1 MKSYSEAAKVLTE
14 ALPYI
19 QKFHDKTL
27 VIKYG
32 GSAMLEERLR
42 RHFAKDVVLMK
53 YVGLHPVVVHGGGP
67 QIGETLKRLGKE
79 SQFVNG
85 MRVTDGETMEV
96 VEMVLA
102 GKVNKDLVHSIN
114 LQGGRAVGLCG
125 KDGGLIQARKMT
137 LEAPDDGV
145 DLGFVGEVDHINP
158 EIIRSL
164 DAGRY
169 IPVVAP
175 IGVGPRGSTYNI
187 NADLVAASLAVAL
200 QADKLI
206 LLTDVPGILDTSGDL
221 ISAVPLRELEKMF
234 SRGIVKG
241 GMIPKVQCCSRA
253 VRGGVRKAHIIDGR
267 VEHSLLLEIFT
278 DHGVGT
284 QIYMDKDDE

>member
-1 MKSYSEAAKVLTE
+1 MQSYSEKAKVLTE

-19 QKFHDKTL
+19 QKFHGKII

-42 RHFAKDVVLMK
+42 KHFAKDVVLMK

-79 SQFVNG
+79 SRFVNG
-85 MRVTDGETMEV
+85 MRVTDAETMDV
-96 VEMVLA
+96 VEMVLS
-102 GKVNKDLVHSIN
+102 GKLNKDLVHSIMR
-114 LQGGRAVGLCG
+114 QGGRAVGLCG
-125 KDGGLIQARKMT
+125 KDGGLIRARKMT
-137 LEAPDDGV
+137 LAPPDDGE
-145 DLGFVGEVDHINP
+145 DLGFVGEVERINP
-158 EIIRSL
+158 EIIRAL
-164 DAGRY
+164 DFSTY

-175 IGVGPRGSTYNI
+175 IGVGPRGATYNI
-187 NADLVAASLAVAL
+187 NADLVAGSLAVAL
-200 QADKLI
+200 NADKLI
-206 LLTDVPGILDTSGDL
+206 MLTDVPGILDPSGDL
-221 ISAVPLRELEKMF
+221 ISAVPLKELDTMF

-241 GMIPKVQCCSRA
+241 GMIPKVQCCSRT

-284 QIYMDKDDE
+284 QIFQDED